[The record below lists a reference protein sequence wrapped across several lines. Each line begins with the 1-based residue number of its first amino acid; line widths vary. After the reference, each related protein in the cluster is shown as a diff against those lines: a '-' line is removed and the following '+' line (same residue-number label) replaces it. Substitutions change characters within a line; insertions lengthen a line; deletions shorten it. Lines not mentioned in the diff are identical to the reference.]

1 MDYRLNRSDVLEL
14 NKKGSDCFP
23 FLFTHLILYGPSWL
37 RLNKL
42 LFIKGKSMGRLN
54 TLLYKL
60 LNQIHKLFSI
70 FLLLK
75 LSDATDFS
83 ECFDGSRP

>member
-1 MDYRLNRSDVLEL
+1 MCLSFDTA
-14 NKKGSDCFP
+14 P
-23 FLFTHLILYGPSWL
+23 FCLLILLYGPSWL

-75 LSDATDFS
+75 LSDTTDFS